1 MEFFKPSVFYY
12 LLLLAIPVIIHLFNF
27 RRHKKI
33 SFSNNYFLKK
43 IAEKTKA
50 IYQIR
55 RWIILATRILATSSV
70 ILAFALPYLKE
81 KKPTIDA
88 NRISIYIDNSFSMS
102 RKDNDNIQLI
112 DHAKKNAQNITAKLK
127 ATQKVLL
134 LTNDFNK
141 KYQKWYNPKEAYDLI
156 NEIDISGNK
165 PELNTILN
173 RYHQIIDT
181 SDVNT
186 LYLFSDFQKDYSQLR
201 NMVKNQKTTMKIG
214 LLQSEKNNNISID
227 SCYFSKPI
235 RQKNEIEHLI
245 INLTNHG
252 TETQIVKGKLLINNQ
267 QKSIQK
273 IEIPGESTI
282 KHSFHYSNPSNTNT
296 IIGSLHIDHSHIKF
310 DNELHFAYSTEEKI
324 QVCAIYNDTINE
336 NLLSI
341 FSDSLFNFNTY
352 QLGQVAFE
360 KLNNYE
366 LIILDQLS
374 NLTESIKEQLYQFV
388 QNNGNLMIF
397 LKEDVSID
405 SYNTFFKQL
414 NTDFLSKWIQKK
426 QNVESI
432 NYDNDIF
439 RSVFKQKLKNI
450 NLPIVNNYFQINP
463 NQKAQKRNILNL
475 INNDPFLSEY
485 KYGKGRVFICFSD
498 LNMKNNSFS
507 EHALFVPFLYNAA
520 LLNLKNRP
528 LYHVLK
534 NETIIEINEISKN
547 DILHLKQKNHF
558 DMMPSI
564 STSHQKTL
572 INFQNK
578 IELSGHYQLIKNTTD
593 TMAIAFN
600 YNRKESEMY
609 FWNKEEIQKMLSNDN
624 LIFLELTQ
632 NTISKKYQEN
642 KQQKSIENFFILL
655 AIILLIIELL
665 LLRIWKI

>member
-12 LLLLAIPVIIHLFNF
+12 LLLLTIPVIIHLFNF

-55 RWIILATRILATSSV
+55 RWIILTTRILATSSV
-70 ILAFALPYLKE
+70 ILAFTLPYLKE
-81 KKPTIDA
+81 KTPTIDA
-88 NRISIYIDNSFSMS
+88 NHITIYIDNSFSMS

-112 DHAKKNAQNITAKLK
+112 DHAKKNAQNITSKLK
-127 ATQKVLL
+127 ATQKVLV

-165 PELNTILN
+165 PDLYTILN

-181 SDVNT
+181 TDINS
-186 LYLFSDFQKDYSQLR
+186 LYLFSDFQKDQSQLR
-201 NMVKNQKTTMKIG
+201 NIVRHQKNTIKIG
-214 LLQSEKNNNISID
+214 LLQSQNTNNISID

-252 TETQIVKGKLLINNQ
+252 PETQTVKGKLLINNQ
-267 QKSIQK
+267 QKSIQN

-282 KHSFHYSNPSNTNT
+282 KHSFHYSNPSNINT
-296 IIGSLHIDHSHIKF
+296 IIGSLYIDHSIIKF

-324 QVCAIYNDTINE
+324 QVCAIYNDTISK

-341 FSDSLFNFNTY
+341 FSDSLFNFNKY
-352 QLGQVAFE
+352 KLGQIDYE
-360 KLNNYE
+360 KLNKHE

-374 NLTESIKEQLYQFV
+374 DLTESIKEQLYQFV
-388 QNNGNLMIF
+388 KNNGNLLIF
-397 LKEDVSID
+397 LKEDVNID
-405 SYNTFFKQL
+405 TYNIFFKQL
-414 NTDFLSKWIQKK
+414 NIDFLSKWIQKK

-432 NYDNDIF
+432 NYDNDVF
-439 RSVFKQKLKNI
+439 YSVFKQKLKNI
-450 NLPIVNNYFQINP
+450 NLPIVNNYFQITP
-463 NQKAQKRNILNL
+463 NKKAQKRNILNL

-498 LNMKNNSFS
+498 LNMQNNSFA

-520 LLNLKNRP
+520 LLNLKKRP

-534 NETIIEINEISKN
+534 NETIIEKNEINKN
-547 DILHLKQKNHF
+547 DIVHLKQKNHF
-558 DMMPSI
+558 DMMPNI

-578 IELSGHYQLIKNTTD
+578 IEFSGHYQLIKNTID

-600 YNRKESEMY
+600 YNRKESKMD
-609 FWNKEEIQKMLSNDN
+609 FWNKNEIQKLLSNDH
-624 LIFLELTQ
+624 LIFLKLAQ
-632 NTISKKYQEN
+632 NTIPKKYQEN